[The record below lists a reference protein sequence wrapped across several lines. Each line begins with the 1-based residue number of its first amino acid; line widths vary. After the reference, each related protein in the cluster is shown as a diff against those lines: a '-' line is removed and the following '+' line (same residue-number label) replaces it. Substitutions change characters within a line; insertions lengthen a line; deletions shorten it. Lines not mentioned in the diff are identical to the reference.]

1 MNATE
6 VIAELKKLPIEDK
19 ENVFAYLVEE
29 VTAGRSGQDK
39 PWLGRKLTFDE
50 ACEVVFRE
58 NRELLGSL
66 AK

>member
-1 MNATE
+1 MSVAE

-19 ENVFAYLVEE
+19 EDVFAYLTQEI
-29 VTAGRSGQDK
+29 TAARGGRDK
-39 PWLGRKLTFDE
+39 PWLGRKLTFEE

-58 NRELLGSL
+58 NRELLAFI